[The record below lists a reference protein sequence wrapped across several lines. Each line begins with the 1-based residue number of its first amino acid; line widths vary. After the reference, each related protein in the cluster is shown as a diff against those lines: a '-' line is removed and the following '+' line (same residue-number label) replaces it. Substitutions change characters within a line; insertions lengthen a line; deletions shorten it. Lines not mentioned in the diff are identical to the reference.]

1 MTEQPTARGVGGRP
15 RKAPDEKRTERLS
28 GVRLTAA
35 ERVHVEAQAAR
46 AGLPVA
52 EFARRAVLGITIAP
66 ARAATDDRAIAEVNR
81 VGVNLAQILKALHFG
96 RGIPNDI
103 ADTMAE
109 VRAALERLAHD
120 GA

>member
-1 MTEQPTARGVGGRP
+1 M
-15 RKAPDEKRTERLS
+15 
-28 GVRLTAA
+28 RLTAA

-52 EFARRAVLGITIAP
+52 EFARRAFLGSTIAP

-81 VGVNLAQILKALHFG
+81 VGVNLAQILKAMHFG
-96 RGIPNDI
+96 QGIPSDI

-109 VRAALERLAHD
+109 VRAALEKLAHD